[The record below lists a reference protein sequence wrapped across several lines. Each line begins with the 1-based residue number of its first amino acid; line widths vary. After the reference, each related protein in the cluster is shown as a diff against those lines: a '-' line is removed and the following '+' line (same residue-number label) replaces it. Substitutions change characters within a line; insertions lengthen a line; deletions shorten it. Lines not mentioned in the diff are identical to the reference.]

1 MDQAAEI
8 TLLFDDF
15 STESRNL
22 YESFHN
28 AGISVAAAVVED
40 DGFLPEGVHSVY
52 GYFCEDEKREKAA
65 HPKYF
70 NQIQV
75 PEYWQI
81 ESTNASG
88 KVVDKT
94 KERARIFYTKPTNH
108 RLVKIVDWL
117 DDRGVV
123 RLSEHYN
130 KYGEIFC
137 RTIFNK
143 RGQKILRKFYSPQG
157 QERVMEN
164 FVTGGCIVKWQGK
177 DRILRSRTELIC
189 FFFECAGLE
198 HTKVCFNSL
207 SYPFFASQI
216 LPPNGKQDILFWNEP
231 VGDSIPGNMQIILNH
246 QAARTGMIYVQRKL
260 SYERL
265 IQLGAS
271 KDMVKELGYIYSF
284 IRENRHR
291 REILVC
297 TNSERV
303 AKLNELAQLMPD
315 MNFHV
320 AALTEMSAKLMAA
333 GMHENVFLYPNVKNK
348 VLDHLFEK
356 CDIYLDINYE
366 GEIVDAVHRAF
377 LNNQLIFAFAE
388 TRHSLYYTALTNVFP
403 EKEYKELAQALCMA
417 FQIPELMDQAL
428 QMQRQAALAAEKE
441 DYRPIGGT
449 GIWTI

>member
-8 TLLFDDF
+8 TLLFDNF
-15 STESRNL
+15 SMESRNL
-22 YESFHN
+22 YESFCN
-28 AGISVAAAVVED
+28 AGIRFTAAVVED
-40 DGFLPEGVHSVY
+40 DGFLPDDVCSVY
-52 GYFCEDEKREKAA
+52 RYFCEAGKREENA

-75 PEYWQI
+75 PEYWRI

-88 KVVDKT
+88 KVMDKT
-94 KERARIFYTKPTNH
+94 KERARIFYTEPKNR

-143 RGQKILRKFYSPQG
+143 SGQKVLRKFYTPQG

-177 DRILRSRTELIC
+177 DRILHSRTELIR

-216 LPPNGKQDILFWNEP
+216 LPPDKNNDILFWNEP

-246 QAARTGMIYVQRKL
+246 QATRTGRICVQRKQ

-271 KDMVKELGYIYSF
+271 TDLVKKLGYIYSF
-284 IRENRHR
+284 IRENKHR
-291 REILVC
+291 REILIC

-303 AKLNELAQLMPD
+303 AKLNELAKLMPD

-320 AALTEMSAKLMAA
+320 AALTEMSARLMAA
-333 GMHENVFLYPNVKNK
+333 GMHENVFLYPNAKPAL
-348 VLDHLFEK
+348 LDRLFEK

-388 TRHSLYYTALTNVFP
+388 TRHNPYYTAATNVFP
-403 EKEYKELAQALCMA
+403 EQAYKELAQALNTA
-417 FQIPELMDQAL
+417 FEIPELIDEAL
-428 QMQRQAALAAEKE
+428 QMQKEAALTAEKE
-441 DYRPIGGT
+441 DYRPIVG
-449 GIWTI
+449 